1 MDVLSILKK
10 TDHTLLRVGCTKKE
24 IKDLCEEAVAYRC
37 ASVCVPPCFV
47 SYAKDCLRGRAGVK
61 VCTTVGFPN
70 GYSTA
75 GIKAE
80 EARAARE
87 DGADEIDMV
96 INMSFVKDRDWKGL
110 REEIGMVREVC
121 WNIVLKVIVET
132 CLLTDDEKAALCQI
146 VTECRADYIKTS
158 TGFSTGGATVE
169 DVAFLREHVGPRVK
183 VKAAGGIRT
192 LEDAQAMIDAG
203 ASRIGASSMVKAAK
217 DL

>member
-1 MDVLSILKK
+1 ML
-10 TDHTLLRVGCTKKE
+10 H
-24 IKDLCEEAVAYRC
+24 
-37 ASVCVPPCFV
+37 
-47 SYAKDCLRGRAGVK
+47 GR
-61 VCTTVGFPN
+61 
-70 GYSTA
+70 
-75 GIKAE
+75 
-80 EARAARE
+80 R
-87 DGADEIDMV
+87 
-96 INMSFVKDRDWKGL
+96 
-110 REEIGMVREVC
+110 
-121 WNIVLKVIVET
+121 
-132 CLLTDDEKAALCQI
+132 LLTDDEKAALCQI